1 MNPNWNQIVREHL
14 AVLRLP
20 PEREIEIVEE
30 LALHLEAAYEDAL
43 ADGLSA
49 AEAESRALQ
58 GYDWR
63 LLECELSRAEQPLA
77 ARSLQPPLEL
87 IERKGGIRMQ
97 SFLQDLRYGARMLMK
112 QPGFTLIAA
121 LTLALGIGAN
131 TAIFSLIDAVLL
143 KLLPVKDPAQLVAL
157 AHTTRG
163 GENRFTFSYP
173 MFQDLRERNQ
183 VFAGILAYS
192 GVALNLSGNGQT
204 ERVAGQLVSGSFFS
218 VLGVQPLLGRA
229 FSDDDDKS
237 PGAHPVTILSHS
249 FWQRRFA
256 GNPNVVGET
265 VRLNGYPFTI
275 VGVAPPGF
283 FGIEVGAAPE
293 LWVPMMMQPQASELK
308 GRLQMRNNF
317 WVKLIARLKPGVS
330 EEQAQAGAD
339 ALCQQ
344 INRTA
349 SEAPGV
355 SPGLRSYLLQQR
367 VQLRP
372 ASQGMSSLRGQFKQ
386 PLLIL
391 LGMVGLVLMIAC
403 ANLANLLL
411 ARVTARQKEIAVR
424 LALGASRVR
433 LVSQLLT
440 ESLLLSLLGGLFGL
454 LFAFW
459 GADFLLSFLSQARF
473 TLELQPDLRVLG
485 FNLSVAVLTGI
496 LFGLAPALQ
505 ATRPTLTEALK
516 NEIPTLTGAG
526 SRFELRK
533 LLVVSQVALSLL
545 LLIGASLFV
554 RTLQNLKGI
563 DLGFRADKVLLLS
576 LNPGLNDYKPEQ
588 VKSFYAQLLER
599 VNRLP
604 GAQSASFADMPLMGG
619 AWVDG
624 VEVEGYKAAPGQ
636 DMSVSAKRVG
646 PKFFETMGIPLLR
659 GRDFNVQDE
668 AGAPKVAVIN
678 ETLARDFFGN
688 DNPLGRRIGV
698 GEKPVR
704 EIIGVIKDT
713 KYMDLKKQAPRTVY
727 VPLAQTAAM
736 SAELTLH
743 VRTAGEPTNLVA
755 AIRREVETLDKN
767 LPVYN
772 VRTFTDLV
780 AQSFYQER
788 LIATLSSFFGLLALL
803 LASLGLY
810 GVMAYSVARRTRE
823 IGIRLALGAQ
833 ASDVLKLVVRQG
845 MSLALIGAG
854 LGVGAA
860 WALTHVLS
868 NLLYGVSPTDPLTF
882 VTIPLALI
890 GVALLACYLPARRAA
905 KVDPL
910 TALRHD

>member
-1 MNPNWNQIVREHL
+1 MRNWNHIVREHL
-14 AVLRLP
+14 VVLRLP

-43 ADGLSA
+43 ANGLSEA
-49 AEAESRALQ
+49 KAEARALRS
-58 GYDWR
+58 YDWR
-63 LLECELSRAEQPLA
+63 LLECELSRSEQSLA
-77 ARSLQPPLEL
+77 TRAVQPPLEL

-97 SFLQDLRYGARMLMK
+97 FFLQDLRYGARMLMT

-157 AHTTRG
+157 ANTSRA
-163 GENRFTFSYP
+163 GENRITFSYP
-173 MFQDLRERNQ
+173 LFQDLRERNQ

-204 ERVAGQLVSGSFFS
+204 ERVTGQLVSGSFFS
-218 VLGVQPLLGRA
+218 VLGVQPLLGRV
-229 FSDDDDKS
+229 FSDDDNRS

-249 FWQRRFA
+249 FWRRRFA
-256 GNPNVVGET
+256 SNPNVVGET
-265 VRLNGYPFTI
+265 VRLNGYPFTV

-283 FGIEVGAAPE
+283 FGVEVGAAPD
-293 LWVPMMMQPQASELK
+293 LWAPMMMQSQVSGLAD
-308 GRLQMRNNF
+308 RLQQRNHF
-317 WVKLIARLKPGVS
+317 WVNLMARMKPGVS
-330 EEQAQAGAD
+330 EQQAQAGAN
-339 ALCQQ
+339 ALWQQ
-344 INRTA
+344 INR
-349 SEAPGV
+349 EAPGLN
-355 SPGLRSYLLQQR
+355 PKLRDFLLGQHI
-367 VQLRP
+367 QLRP
-372 ASQGMSSLRGQFKQ
+372 ASQGLSSLRNQFKQ
-386 PLLIL
+386 PLFVLM
-391 LGMVGLVLMIAC
+391 GVVGLVLLIAC

-411 ARVTARQKEIAVR
+411 ARATARQKEIAVR
-424 LALGASRVR
+424 LALGASRAR
-433 LVSQLLT
+433 LVAQLLA

-485 FNLSVAVLTGI
+485 FNLSVAVLTGV

-505 ATRPTLTEALK
+505 ATRPNLIEALK
-516 NEIPTLTGAG
+516 NEIPALTGAG

-533 LLVVSQVALSLL
+533 LLVVAQVALSLL
-545 LLIGASLFV
+545 LLIGAGLFV

-576 LNPGLNDYKPEQ
+576 MNPGLNGYKPEQ

-604 GAQSASFADMPLMGG
+604 GVQSASLADMPLMGG
-619 AWVDG
+619 AWIDG
-624 VEVEGYKAAPGQ
+624 VSVEGYKAAAGQ
-636 DMSVSAKRVG
+636 DMSVSAKKVG

-678 ETLARDFFGN
+678 ETLARDFFGS

-698 GEKPVR
+698 GEKPER

-713 KYMDLKKQAPRTVY
+713 KYRDLKKQAPRTVY
-727 VPLAQTAAM
+727 VSLAQATPM

-743 VRTAGEPTNLVA
+743 VRTAGEPANLVA

-767 LPVYN
+767 LPAYN

-780 AQSFYQER
+780 AQSIYQER
-788 LIATLSSFFGLLALL
+788 LIATLSSFFGLLALS

-833 ASDVLKLVVRQG
+833 TSNVLKLVVRQG
-845 MSLALIGAG
+845 MALALIGIG
-854 LGVGAA
+854 LGIVAA
-860 WALTHVLS
+860 WSLTRVLS

-882 VTIPLALI
+882 VTIPSALV
-890 GVALLACYLPARRAA
+890 GVALLACYLPARRAT

-910 TALRHD
+910 TALRHE